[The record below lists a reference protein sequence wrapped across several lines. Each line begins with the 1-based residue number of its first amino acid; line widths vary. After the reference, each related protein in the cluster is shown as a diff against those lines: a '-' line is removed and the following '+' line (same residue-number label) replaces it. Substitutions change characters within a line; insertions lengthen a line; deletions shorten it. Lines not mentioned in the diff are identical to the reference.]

1 MTMAQTPS
9 DTIDA
14 ALARFFAGQPGVR
27 RVVVA
32 LSGGMDSVVLLHA
45 LGRLHAAGTCLAELS
60 ALHVHHG
67 LSPNADGWAQFCRDL
82 CVDMNVAL
90 KIERVDVPRGSGEG
104 LEAAAR
110 RCRHAAFAAS
120 DADAVALAH
129 HRDDQAETVLLN
141 LLRGAGVAGA
151 AGMPAARAQRN
162 GPLLIRPLLDV
173 AHAVLEAY
181 AVEHGLRWIDDES
194 NANRHFRRNFLRH
207 DVLPALEDKFPGA
220 RQSLARAAGH
230 FGDAAQLLDELAALD
245 LAAVRQPSGRIGLAA
260 FNALVPARAR
270 NVLRAVW
277 LEAGFRAP
285 ETRWVDEARRQLAAT
300 DAHSET
306 CVSTPEGDLHVY
318 RGELHCVPRHPT
330 VPAGPLHWQG
340 EAELAWA
347 GGRVRFVT
355 QTGAGIR
362 RQFLEAER
370 VELVARQGGERIQ
383 LQANRPRRQLR
394 DVLREAA
401 IPPWE
406 RERLP
411 YLWIGGR
418 LAWVGRL
425 GVDIDFVCRPGE
437 AGLLPVWEN

>member
-1 MTMAQTPS
+1 MTMAQTLS
-9 DTIDA
+9 DNIDA
-14 ALARFFAGQPGVR
+14 ALAGFFAGQPGVR

-45 LGRLHAAGTCLAELS
+45 LGRLRATGSCLAELS

-67 LSPNADGWAQFCRDL
+67 LSPNADGWAQFCSDL

-90 KIERVDVPRGSGEG
+90 KIERVNVPRRNGEG

-110 RCRHAAFAAS
+110 RCRHAAFTAC

-151 AGMPAARAQRN
+151 AGMPAVRAQRN

-181 AVEHGLRWIDDES
+181 AAEHGLRWIDDES

-245 LAAVRQPSGRIGLAA
+245 VAAVRQPSGRIGLAA
-260 FNALVPARAR
+260 FNGLAPARAR

-306 CVSTPEGDLHVY
+306 CVSTPEGALHVY
-318 RGELHCVPRHPT
+318 RGELHCVPRHPA
-330 VPAGPLHWQG
+330 VPAGRLRWQG
-340 EAELAWA
+340 ETELAWA

-370 VELVARQGGERIQ
+370 VELSARQGGERIQ
-383 LQANRPRRQLR
+383 VQANRPRRQLR
-394 DVLREAA
+394 DALRDAA

>member
-9 DTIDA
+9 DNIDA

-45 LGRLHAAGTCLAELS
+45 LGRLHAAGTCLAALS

-67 LSPNADGWAQFCRDL
+67 LSPNADGWARFCSDL
-82 CVDMNVAL
+82 CVDINVAL

-245 LAAVRQPSGRIGLAA
+245 VAAVRQPSGRIGLTA

-318 RGELHCVPRHPT
+318 RGELHCVPRRPA
-330 VPAGPLHWQG
+330 VPAGPLRWQG

-370 VELVARQGGERIQ
+370 VELAARQGGERIQ

-411 YLWIGGR
+411 YLWVGGR

-437 AGLLPVWEN
+437 AGLLPVWDA

>member
-1 MTMAQTPS
+1 MTMAQPPS
-9 DTIDA
+9 DNIDA

-45 LGRLHAAGTCLAELS
+45 LGRLHAAGTCLAALS

-67 LSPNADGWAQFCRDL
+67 LSPNADGWARFCSDL
-82 CVDMNVAL
+82 CVDINVAL

-110 RCRHAAFAAS
+110 RCRHAAFAAC

-245 LAAVRQPSGRIGLAA
+245 VAAVRQPSGRIGLTA

-306 CVSTPEGDLHVY
+306 CVSTPEGALHVY
-318 RGELHCVPRHPT
+318 RGELHCVPRRPA
-330 VPAGPLHWQG
+330 VPACPLRWQG
-340 EAELAWA
+340 ETELAWA

-355 QTGAGIR
+355 QTGTGIR

-370 VELVARQGGERIQ
+370 VELAARQGGERIQ

-437 AGLLPVWEN
+437 AGLLPVWDA